1 MKKLI
6 LMLMPAM
13 MIMSHAALAQDI
25 TPQLVFLGDRGEVL
39 MTPDG
44 NLPANVGIATRDG
57 TISARLRLS
66 VTGGTEGTP
75 VQVTSLVATVNLTA
89 GAVGEDLGMD
99 GDGGAV
105 TSSAFTTAE
114 IGAILAGY
122 MAQDRITLLTPYPD
136 GADVTN
142 AWRTMYGRVGTS
154 FSTRATSTAN
164 SATITRSL
172 TSLGEAAL
180 AMPDLP
186 RGGWCVPGSDGNCVI
201 NVADFTFPIP
211 DDAALVF
218 GRRVKLAIDSGISIT
233 TFPRSVGAGV
243 QSPSTDGI
251 EFQIINGFP
260 ISLTVADPVDEGPVT
275 VSWSVISG
283 APATTANWSVTA
295 GTATAADF
303 TGGALPTG
311 SFPIGGTN
319 LSGTFTVPVLADNII
334 EGMESFT
341 LAVDATDATVIDAM
355 TTVNINS
362 NPVFVSISGD
372 VEVRESQGTANYTV
386 RLTSDPTGITL
397 VVPDE
402 NQMVMV
408 PWSIVESMDDDFDT
422 PIMVGDINMGDA
434 CPLVGA
440 TTCPVA
446 EGDAPNDFAEGQAR
460 TDTVIVMAGQ
470 SSVALAIQVAD
481 DGVREGD
488 QQFTVA
494 LSNPTG
500 GGGMTPML
508 GTNAR
513 QGTLIKEINL
523 EERKLAMQYTLA
535 AFGRSIASNMVD
547 IVEERAQAAQAPERR
562 AQATI
567 GGEQVSLSG
576 LRSLMG
582 SKGDTT
588 FDKESLASALA
599 DTGDLEISGAKQL
612 GVAPADVDAAG
623 KAKQDKEKEEVSW
636 VDQGWNNQDQ
646 AEASDSELS
655 RACEAKA
662 DSSSGSLNENSS
674 RGDENTTMRTCDE
687 LSTTAAGNSDDA
699 GWVSLVRSVQRL
711 LRARVDDG
719 GQVSLDPV
727 SLREMMANSSFEFS
741 PNALHGGGRGEG
753 GGSWIVWGRGSVT
766 NFEGANLSGTGNG
779 GGAFSMDG
787 DVVSGHV
794 GADFIISQGT
804 LMGVA
809 VNYSK
814 GETDYEFVGGTSG
827 DIETTLTSVNPYLH
841 WQTPVPG
848 LGVWATFGYGQ
859 GDATL
864 DDGDSAEVETDIDMH
879 MGALGA
885 RQELGSAAGVDWA
898 VKADFFFVEAES
910 DAVIDMLPATE
921 ANSQRGRLAVE
932 MGKTMEFGAGSQLTG
947 DLELG
952 GRWDGGDAESG
963 VGAELGGDLIYTN
976 ANIGLELGL
985 SGHYLLT
992 HKESDYKEWGANITA
1007 VFDPGAPGRGLHFS
1021 LKPTWGTTSSGVD
1034 SMWNDRQPLDNLDN
1048 AAEFNPDMVM
1058 EAQAGYGMS
1067 FMDDR
1072 GVFTPFSA
1080 VSLSGE
1086 DSRTRLGTRLA
1097 MKTSRNLGLKLQLYG
1112 QEQAGA
1118 SAASGRSVVFD
1129 SRLGRDFGQ
1138 DLGTLELFSKLQTG
1152 ATSSGDDY
1160 EIGIRFVRGF
1170 GAPW

>member
-1 MKKLI
+1 MKELMK
-6 LMLMPAM
+6 LMLVLPVM
-13 MIMSHAALAQDI
+13 MISQTAWAQTI
-25 TPQLVFLGDRGEVL
+25 TPELVFIGARGEVL

-44 NLPANVGIATRDG
+44 NLPANVGIATRGG

-66 VTGGTEGTP
+66 VTGGTAGEA
-75 VQVTSLVATVNLTA
+75 VQVPLVNADVDLTA
-89 GAVGEDLGMD
+89 GAAGVDLGMD
-99 GDGGAV
+99 GDGNAV

-114 IGAILAGY
+114 IGAILTGY
-122 MAQDRITLLTPYPD
+122 MAQDRITLLPSYPED
-136 GADVTN
+136 AAADDRARAWPSEIVT
-142 AWRTMYGRVGTS
+142 GIFV
-154 FSTRATSTAN
+154 
-164 SATITRSL
+164 SASVSSDADSVNVARQNTTIGL
-172 TSLGEAAL
+172 DIAIL
-180 AMPDLP
+180 
-186 RGGWCVPGSDGNCVI
+186 RGGWCVPGSEGTCTI
-201 NVADFTFPIP
+201 NVADLTFPIP
-211 DDAALVF
+211 DDDALVF
-218 GRRVKLAIDSGISIT
+218 GRRVKLAINSGFTADSLDPLHTLGT
-233 TFPRSVGAGV
+233 V
-243 QSPSTDGI
+243 STDGI